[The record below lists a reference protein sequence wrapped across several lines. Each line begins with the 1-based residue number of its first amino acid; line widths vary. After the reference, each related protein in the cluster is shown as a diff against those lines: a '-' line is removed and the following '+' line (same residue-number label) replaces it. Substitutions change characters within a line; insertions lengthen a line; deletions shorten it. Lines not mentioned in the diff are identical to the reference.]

1 MLKRVFAL
9 AAAVML
15 LGIAFVDT
23 ADAQPRRRTPRVEP
37 LPEHSRV
44 LVMQPDVQLSLLTA
58 AGLPEP
64 REDWSISGRDNLAQS
79 LAALVQREQHVHST
93 LDPATAMEGRT
104 GQIIRLHDVV
114 GQAILND
121 RLSGMKLPTR
131 RNAPDWTL
139 GEGVQEL
146 GAAYSADYALFVR
159 ARGSYASGARAAA
172 AIVGLV
178 AGVYIPMGGQDAFA
192 SLVDLRTGKIVWF
205 GYATAGGSD
214 MREAEGATAFIAEL
228 MRGAPL

>member
-9 AAAVML
+9 AAALVML
-15 LGIAFVDT
+15 GVLGA
-23 ADAQPRRRTPRVEP
+23 AEAQPRRRAERVEP
-37 LPEHSRV
+37 LPANSRV

-58 AGLPEP
+58 SGLPEP
-64 REDWSISGRDNLAQS
+64 RENWSIAGRDNLAQS
-79 LAALVQREQHVHST
+79 LAALVEREQHTPSA

-114 GQAILND
+114 GQAILAE
-121 RLSGMKLPTR
+121 RVGLKLPTR
-131 RNAPDWTL
+131 RRGAADWTL

-146 GAAYSADYALFVR
+146 GTTYDADYALFVR

-192 SLVDLRTGKIVWF
+192 SLVDLHTGKVVWF

-214 MREAEGATAFIAEL
+214 MREADGATAFVAEL
-228 MRGAPL
+228 MDGAPL

>member
-9 AAAVML
+9 AV
-15 LGIAFVDT
+15 AFVLLSVAT
-23 ADAQPRRRTPRVEP
+23 VAEAQPRRREPRVEP

-44 LVMQPDVQLSLLTA
+44 LVMQPDVQLALLTA

-64 REDWSISGRDNLAQS
+64 REDWSIAGRDNLARS
-79 LAALVQREQHVHST
+79 LAALVEREQHVYST
-93 LDPATAMEGRT
+93 LDPATAMEGRV

-114 GQAILND
+114 GQSILSE
-121 RLSGMKLPTR
+121 RIGGLKLPTR

-146 GAAYSADYALFVR
+146 GTAYNADYALFVR

-178 AGVYIPMGGQDAFA
+178 AGVYIPMGGQEAFA

-214 MREAEGATAFIAEL
+214 MREADGATAFVAEL
-228 MRGAPL
+228 MRRAPL

>member
-9 AAAVML
+9 AAALVML
-15 LGIAFVDT
+15 GLLGT
-23 ADAQPRRRTPRVEP
+23 AEAQPRRRAERVEP
-37 LPEHSRV
+37 LPANSRV

-58 AGLPEP
+58 AGIPEP
-64 REDWSISGRDNLAQS
+64 REDWSVAGRDNLAQS
-79 LAALVQREQHVHST
+79 LAALVEREQHVHSV
-93 LDPATAMEGRT
+93 LDPATAMEGRV

-114 GQAILND
+114 GGAIVSE
-121 RLSGMKLPTR
+121 RFGMKLPSRKGATE
-131 RNAPDWTL
+131 WTL

-146 GAAYSADYALFVR
+146 GTAYSADYALFTV

-178 AGVYIPMGGQDAFA
+178 AGVYIPMGGQQVFA

-214 MREAEGATAFIAEL
+214 MREADGATALIAEL
-228 MRGAPL
+228 MDGAPL